1 MPCLE
6 NRSPC
11 LFPSLT
17 SLPSSPA
24 AIPSFIFRFPHL
36 ILPVTFY
43 QLQEEGP
50 MLHGLRCSKLCRFS
64 QVDWQVDVESNCS
77 MWFPKSPEARRFA
90 WWAVP
95 VVVIQKKPRT
105 GSSKLL
111 LHWLQIQSATERERQ
126 KETERDA
133 SLICNWNPW
142 RLLERFWLT
151 SSKLEKLV
159 CWTVKLPTRIDL
171 FHVFSDGKFPKM
183 RHHTERE
190 WKWLIWALFTYGLG
204 TSRKCLVWESHW
216 FHQVWMIWGSDF
228 WLKPQVES
236 WNRPLRNYWSYTA
249 PNTCHQ
255 RAGPWS
261 KQYEG
266 WSNHQ
271 QRHSKQIGYEVWERH
286 WVGIPKISGCSL
298 DILWSS
304 LVMNRLQMS
313 NPQIPIHRIYQR
325 MENSNLPWNSYKSH
339 DSAST
344 WWGLLHEIPPVAV
357 AWAFCCGP
365 LWRLGIAAPN
375 PRLAS
380 KTIPGQAGARIHPK
394 YSESS
399 FWKTTDVIKCHLIQ
413 WISLMNQS
421 NVFKC
426 HM

>member
-1 MPCLE
+1 
-6 NRSPC
+6 

-171 FHVFSDGKFPKM
+171 FHVHFQMESFRKWGTTPKGSGNGWFGPYSPMGWEPLGSAWYGKAIGFIKFGWFGGPIFGWNHRLKVETGLFATTGAIQRQTPVTSERVHDQNNM
-183 RHHTERE
+183 RVGPT
-190 WKWLIWALFTYGLG
+190 
-204 TSRKCLVWESHW
+204 TSK
-216 FHQVWMIWGSDF
+216 
-228 WLKPQVES
+228 
-236 WNRPLRNYWSYTA
+236 
-249 PNTCHQ
+249 
-255 RAGPWS
+255 
-261 KQYEG
+261 
-266 WSNHQ
+266 
-271 QRHSKQIGYEVWERH
+271 
-286 WVGIPKISGCSL
+286 GIP
-298 DILWSS
+298 
-304 LVMNRLQMS
+304 NRLGM
-313 NPQIPIHRIYQR
+313 RYER
-325 MENSNLPWNSYKSH
+325 DTE
-339 DSAST
+339 
-344 WWGLLHEIPPVAV
+344 
-357 AWAFCCGP
+357 
-365 LWRLGIAAPN
+365 
-375 PRLAS
+375 
-380 KTIPGQAGARIHPK
+380 
-394 YSESS
+394 
-399 FWKTTDVIKCHLIQ
+399 
-413 WISLMNQS
+413 
-421 NVFKC
+421 
-426 HM
+426 